1 MDRFWVVW
9 RVCLAQILCVYDKRT
24 HRGPSDFISGALEQ
38 DVRILPPGLGS
49 VCQTS
54 SGREHTKIV
63 HVYRAL

>member
-24 HRGPSDFISGALEQ
+24 PRGPSDFISGALEQ
-38 DVRILPPGLGS
+38 DVPILPP
-49 VCQTS
+49 VPCVRQAVV
-54 SGREHTKIV
+54 EIV